1 MKGFNTK
8 GVGSVDNWI
17 HPEARLGNGVKI
29 GPFTVIEEGAV
40 LGDNVTVGNYVT
52 IHADTI
58 IGAGT
63 TIADQ
68 AVIGRWPRPASTST
82 VQVDAALSPLSLGEG
97 CTIGTHA
104 VLYRGS
110 QLGAEVLVADQAFV
124 REQCLIGDRVLI
136 GRGVAVEN
144 RVEIGS
150 YTKIQTNAYITA
162 HSRLEEQV
170 FIAPGVITTND
181 NYMGRT
187 KERFRQLKGPTVK
200 RGARVGGGAILLPGV
215 VVAEE
220 SFIAA
225 GAVVNRDTEAA
236 MVYAGV
242 PARPLRRV
250 PEGEM
255 RGS

>member
-1 MKGFNTK
+1 MHHR
-8 GVGSVDNWI
+8 
-17 HPEARLGNGVKI
+17 HP
-29 GPFTVIEEGAV
+29 
-40 LGDNVTVGNYVT
+40 
-52 IHADTI
+52 
-58 IGAGT
+58 
-63 TIADQ
+63 
-68 AVIGRWPRPASTST
+68 
-82 VQVDAALSPLSLGEG
+82 
-97 CTIGTHA
+97 A

-110 QLGAEVLVADQAFV
+110 RIGAEVLVADHAFV
-124 REQCLIGDRVLI
+124 REHCLIGNRVLI
-136 GRGVAVEN
+136 GCGVAVEN

-150 YTKIQTNAYITA
+150 CTKIQTNAYITA

-187 KERFRQLKGPTVK
+187 EERFRHIRGPTVK
-200 RGARVGGGAILLPGV
+200 RRARVGGGAILLPGV

-225 GAVVNRDTEAA
+225 GAVVNRDTEPAW
-236 MVYAGV
+236 VYAGV

-255 RGS
+255 RRKLERGKGVMLTKIKQLFSDSTAFAFALMGNKIVSFLLVPVYTR

>member
-1 MKGFNTK
+1 M
-8 GVGSVDNWI
+8 DCWI
-17 HPEARLGNGVKI
+17 HPKAQIGDGVKI
-29 GPFTVIEEGAV
+29 GLFTVIEEGAV
-40 LGDNVTVGNYVT
+40 LGDNVTVGNHVT

-68 AVIGRWPRPASTST
+68 AVVGRWPRPAQTST
-82 VQVDAALSPLSLGEG
+82 VQVDPTLSPLSLGEG

-110 QLGAEVLVADQAFV
+110 RIGAEVLVADHAFV
-124 REQCLIGDRVLI
+124 REHCLIGNRVLI
-136 GRGVAVEN
+136 GCGVAVEN

-150 YTKIQTNAYITA
+150 CTKIQTNAYITA

-187 KERFRQLKGPTVK
+187 EERFRHIRGPTVK
-200 RGARVGGGAILLPGV
+200 RRARVGGGAILLPGV

-225 GAVVNRDTEAA
+225 GAVVNRDTEPAW
-236 MVYAGV
+236 VYAGV

>member
-1 MKGFNTK
+1 M
-8 GVGSVDNWI
+8 DRWI
-17 HPEARLGNGVKI
+17 HPKARIGDGVKI
-29 GPFTVIEEGAV
+29 GLFTVIEEGAV
-40 LGDNVTVGNYVT
+40 LGDNVTVGNHVT

-68 AVIGRWPRPASTST
+68 AVVGRWPRPAQTST
-82 VQVDAALSPLSLGEG
+82 VQVDTALSPLSLGEG

-110 QLGAEVLVADQAFV
+110 RIGAEVLVADHAFV

-150 YTKIQTNAYITA
+150 CTKIQTNAYITA
-162 HSRLEEQV
+162 HTRLEEQV
-170 FIAPGVITTND
+170 FIAPGVTTTND

-187 KERFRQLKGPTVK
+187 EERFRHVKGPTVK

-215 VVAEE
+215 VIAEE

-225 GAVVNRDTEAA
+225 GAVVHRDTEAA
-236 MVYAGV
+236 TVYAGV
-242 PARPLRRV
+242 PAKPLRRV